1 MGIRIRDLP
10 PAAGGHWIRSAF
22 AAFRRR
28 PGVFVLMFAGT
39 LLGNLLLVPVPVV
52 GPLLVSMAMPMV
64 SLLFMMATAWTMAD
78 QPGHMAL
85 AATPLAGTPKQRRAL
100 VGLCAFYATCSILFA
115 LLCDRIGGDAIEA
128 FFIAAQTLDPNTAA
142 GTPMPMPPP
151 RFFWA
156 FGTFFGLLG
165 LLSIPMWHAPAL
177 IHWGGQGAAQAL
189 FSSAFAVWRTRGAF
203 VVYMLGFA
211 ALSVGVLMVTV
222 LLAAVGL
229 GAVASLVSL
238 PLTFLMFTV
247 FYVSLYFC
255 FVDTF
260 ELTP

>member
-1 MGIRIRDLP
+1 MGLRLRDLP
-10 PAAGGHWIRSAF
+10 PAAGAQWIRHAF

-39 LLGNLLLVPVPVV
+39 LLANLLLVPLPVV
-52 GPLLVSMAMPMV
+52 GPLIVSMAMPMV

-78 QPGHMAL
+78 QPGHSML

-115 LLCDRIGGDAIEA
+115 LLSDRIGGDAIEA
-128 FFIAAQTLDPNTAA
+128 FFISAQTLDPNTAA
-142 GTPMPMPPP
+142 GGSIPAPPA
-151 RFFWA
+151 RFYGA
-156 FGTFFGLLG
+156 FATFFGLLG
-165 LLSIPMWHAPAL
+165 LLSVPMWHAPAL
-177 IHWGGQGAAQAL
+177 IHWGGQSAAQSL
-189 FSSAFAVWRTRGAF
+189 FSSALAVWRTRGAF
-203 VVYMLGFA
+203 LVYMLGWVG
-211 ALSVGVLMVTV
+211 LGMGVLMVTV
-222 LLAAVGL
+222 LFAAVGL
-229 GAVASLVSL
+229 GAVASLVSV

-255 FVDTF
+255 FIDTF